1 MTTSAAPFHVAPSGK
16 IRGLDGLRGLAV
28 ITVVLTHMGM
38 YAVWVR
44 NGLLGNGALPMV
56 DGDAGVHVFFVL
68 SGFLITG
75 LLVQEMEATGRVSV
89 RRFYMRRILRIFP
102 LYFLVVGLV
111 AAMQLVGNSE
121 VPRRTFLYAL
131 TYTFNFMPRAD
142 YAGVLG
148 HLWSLAVEEHYYLVW
163 PLVFGALFLHRRGWL
178 LALAALVLALFLYLQ
193 GAGLNAFR
201 AAYFVDYW
209 TVTAG
214 ASILIGSLFGILAST
229 RDLPAAL
236 TAALRSPAALLLA
249 ALLYA
254 HTWWGGSLPWEL
266 GKPVRALGVG
276 VLLCYLAAHQQSLIA
291 RVLEL
296 PPLRYLGVIS
306 YGVYL
311 WQGFFL
317 STNPGRTATQTW
329 PPRSQLTGLV
339 LLALVAPLSYH
350 GFEKPILRLK
360 RRFAVRRASH
370 AAPTDERIGAA
381 RVAFA
386 GHRKECAAGSSD

>member
-1 MTTSAAPFHVAPSGK
+1 MSTAESHPVQEK
-16 IRGLDGLRGLAV
+16 IRGFDGLRGLAV
-28 ITVVLTHMGM
+28 IAVILTHMGM
-38 YAVWVR
+38 YAIWVKK
-44 NGLLGNGALPMV
+44 GVLSTGALPMV
-56 DGDAGVHVFFVL
+56 NGDAGVHVFFVL
-68 SGFLITG
+68 SGFLITA
-75 LLVQEMEATGRVSV
+75 LLVQEVQSTGTVSI

-111 AAMQLVGNSE
+111 AAMQVVGNAE
-121 VPRRTFLYAL
+121 VPDRAFLYAL
-131 TYTFNFMPRAD
+131 SYTVNFMPRAD
-142 YAGVLG
+142 YAGVFG

-163 PLVFGALFLHRRGWL
+163 PFVFGALFLRRRGLL
-178 LALAALVLALFLYLQ
+178 LALAALVLALFVYLQ

-214 ASILIGSLFGILAST
+214 ASIVIGSVFGILAT
-229 RDLPAAL
+229 ARGLPLGL
-236 TAALRSPAALLLA
+236 TTALRSPATLFLA
-249 ALLYA
+249 VLLYA
-254 HTWWGGSLPWEL
+254 HTAWGGSLPWEL

-276 VLLCYLAAHQQSLIA
+276 LLLCYIAAHQESLVT
-291 RVLEL
+291 RVLDL

-329 PPRSQLTGLV
+329 PPRSQLAGLV
-339 LLALVAPLSYH
+339 LLALVAPLSYQ

-360 RRFAVRRASH
+360 RRFAAQRSAAITAPSAEAS
-370 AAPTDERIGAA
+370 
-381 RVAFA
+381 A
-386 GHRKECAAGSSD
+386 GRG